1 VDSFVRVLSNTLLNC
16 GHEIDSFVCVSSSK
30 LLVKLDSF
38 VSVPSSK
45 LVSYSTVDMKLDSFI
60 RVLSSELLVT
70 LDSFVSE
77 PSNKLLDCGHEIEFC
92 LNAQQ

>member
-1 VDSFVRVLSNTLLNC
+1 
-16 GHEIDSFVCVSSSK
+16 
-30 LLVKLDSF
+30 
-38 VSVPSSK
+38 
-45 LVSYSTVDMKLDSFI
+45 MKLDSFI

>member
-1 VDSFVRVLSNTLLNC
+1 
-16 GHEIDSFVCVSSSK
+16 VSSSK